1 MWRHSTLSMHTT
13 IFSVHKIIS
22 FFLLRWNAVGSIE
35 MILFFCCALPFLR
48 SFKLHQNAN
57 DDPIIVGNY
66 FCQTSL
72 PGKEK
77 KNGFLFLHKNKFL
90 SAMTALFNFRFH
102 FDECLNKFY
111 LKIINECLDHCS
123 SWYWLWLYYL
133 VYLGSVF
140 I

>member
-1 MWRHSTLSMHTT
+1 MWRHSTLSMHTP
-13 IFSVHKIIS
+13 IFSMHKIIS
-22 FFLLRWNAVGSIE
+22 SFYCDETQWVPLKWFYI
-35 MILFFCCALPFLR
+35 FCCALPFLR

-77 KNGFLFLHKNKFL
+77 KMWFLFLHKNKFL
-90 SAMTALFNFRFH
+90 STMTALFNFGFH

-133 VYLGSVF
+133 VYLSSAFV
-140 I
+140 